1 MATEIESSLIAFAG
15 LHEESANHVPPDTQ
29 EHAPGE
35 KKGKRNSNSKHN
47 PSFNIRPQPGLL
59 RLWQMA
65 NTALLGLL
73 PTFACIVSP
82 GRGDDVHQ
90 AMFWHDTVWLIIVS
104 IFGLGCS
111 WILWLVRFPSRYRI
125 SRSRLHIVR
134 SLRFEQL
141 AHNNCILPTVRLVR
155 PGPA

>member
-15 LHEESANHVPPDTQ
+15 THDESASNASSDPQD
-29 EHAPGE
+29 ASAGE

-47 PSFNIRPQPGLL
+47 PSFNIRPQPTLL
-59 RLWQMA
+59 KVWQMA
-65 NTALLGLL
+65 NTAFIGLI
-73 PTFACIVSP
+73 PTFACIISP

-90 AMFWHDTVWLIIVS
+90 AMFWHDTVWLIIVG

-111 WILWLVRFPSRYRI
+111 WILWLIRVPSRYRI

-134 SLRFEQL
+134 CIASLL
-141 AHNNCILPTVRLVR
+141 
-155 PGPA
+155 